1 MGPTNRPKSPATI
14 LPARGN
20 IGMQRYIFMQQPPFR
35 GGYQV
40 EDIKRYAFGTKG
52 CLHLRDQ
59 NLNFDIEDEDSPWE
73 GILGTQMC
81 KY

>member
-1 MGPTNRPKSPATI
+1 MQLKKRERYKQLVVIKLAPVGPTNRPKSPATI

-40 EDIKRYAFGTKG
+40 EDIKRYACLAAG
-52 CLHLRDQ
+52 CLR
-59 NLNFDIEDEDSPWE
+59 
-73 GILGTQMC
+73 LGTP
-81 KY
+81 